1 MAWNKIT
8 KPNTSWSD
16 IAKPADT
23 WWDWINKV
31 LLEDLWFLLLEDW
44 WKILLENSVKLR
56 PDATVWTKIIKP
68 M

>member
-23 WWDWINKV
+23 WSDWLNKV
-31 LLEDLWFLLLEDW
+31 LLENLWFLLLEDW
-44 WKILLENSVKLR
+44 WLILLEDSIKLR
-56 PDATVWTKIIKP
+56 PDEITWTKITKP
-68 M
+68 T